1 MMMICMCSCM
11 AFMNGL
17 LWLEMGG
24 FAIYGLIA
32 EAIACF
38 MVLVYLMVSILQ
50 KYKVLY
56 SVVCT

>member
-1 MMMICMCSCM
+1 M
-11 AFMNGL
+11 AFMNGP